1 LPCIQPRIR
10 SAVALAASLLAIATS
25 ARAQQ
30 IPPAVKAAESSIDPE
45 KIRAHVKFL
54 AGDLLEGRGPGLRG
68 SELAAQYIATQF
80 ALYGLKPGGDNGTY
94 LQQINFVGMKAIP
107 DKTTMSLIPPKRP
120 DGQIGIM
127 LYSYDLKYG
136 DDFTVSNQTLTP
148 AVDIDAPIVF
158 VGYGVDAPE
167 FNWNDYANIDVK
179 GKVILCIVGDPPST
193 DPNFFGGDAL
203 TYYGRWTYKFEQA
216 ARMGAVGA
224 LIIHRTDLASYGWDV
239 VKNSNT
245 SEKTYLR
252 DNKDPQLE
260 AASWIQL
267 DVANTIFKATG
278 WTDASGHVGY
288 SNSTIITVSG
298 DHKVYQD
305 GKPISLKDLTAGL
318 FSVAVTPLVKVEDGV
333 PQSEVQAVIDAV
345 KRSGKGAPRILQ
357 SPVDMM
363 IEAAGKRGFKA
374 IELPVRLHAHVESV
388 VRPFQSPNVVGIL
401 PGSSY
406 SLLSSRSAAEGSAS
420 PTTNSKDQAVLYTAH
435 FDHLGFVP
443 GMAGDNIYNGAADNA
458 TGCGMLLELARVW
471 SQLAQSSTKLPHSV
485 IFASVTAEEQ
495 GLLGSEYLG
504 QHPPIPAGQI
514 ALDINYDMILPIGV
528 PLETNVNG
536 AQRTTFFPTVEATA
550 KRFNL
555 AIVPDPKPSAGS
567 YYRSDHFSLS
577 RVGIP
582 AFSIETG
589 NLYEGH
595 DAAWGKKQHEDF
607 TANDY
612 HNFSDNYHT
621 DWDFAGN
628 AKLDR
633 FGMDLGWQA
642 LTAPTTINWLPKDEF
657 EAARK
662 ASLKTN

>member
-1 LPCIQPRIR
+1 MPHIKTPIR
-10 SAVALAASLLAIATS
+10 TAASLLALSTALL
-25 ARAQQ
+25 AQANIQ
-30 IPPAVKAAESSIDPE
+30 TVPPAVKAAETSIDGE
-45 KIRAHVKFL
+45 KVRAHVKFL
-54 AGDLLEGRGPGLRG
+54 ADDLLEGRGPGLRG
-68 SELAAQYIATQF
+68 SEIAAQYIATQF

-94 LQQINFVGMKAIP
+94 LQQINFVGMNAIP
-107 DKTTMSLIPPKRP
+107 EKTTMSIVPPKRP

-136 DDFTVSNQTLTP
+136 DDYTVSNRTLTP
-148 AVDIDAPIVF
+148 VVDIDAPIVF
-158 VGYGVDAPE
+158 VGYGVTAPE
-167 FNWNDYANIDVK
+167 FQWNDYANIDVK

-267 DVANTIFKATG
+267 DVAKQIFKSSNLDP
-278 WTDASGHVGY
+278 DA
-288 SNSTIITVSG
+288 
-298 DHKVYQD
+298 
-305 GKPISLKDLTAGL
+305 
-318 FSVAVTPLVKVEDGV
+318 E
-333 PQSEVQAVIDAV
+333 
-345 KRSGKGAPRILQ
+345 
-357 SPVDMM
+357 

-401 PGSSY
+401 PG
-406 SLLSSRSAAEGSAS
+406 ANAS
-420 PTTNSKDQAVLYTAH
+420 GKDQAVMYTAH

-443 GMAGDNIYNGAADNA
+443 GMSGDNIYNGAADNA
-458 TGCGMLLELARVW
+458 TGCGMIIELARAW
-471 SQLAQSSTKLPHSV
+471 SQLASRPDFKLPHSV
-485 IFASVTAEEQ
+485 IFAAVTAEEQ

-528 PLETNVNG
+528 PLQTNVNG

-555 AIVPDPKPSAGS
+555 AIVPDSRPSAGS

-589 NLYEGH
+589 SLYEGH
-595 DAAWGKKQHEDF
+595 DLAWGKKKHEDF
-607 TANDY
+607 NAHDY
-612 HNFSDNYHT
+612 HNFSDNYHA

-633 FGMDLGWQA
+633 FGMELGWQA
-642 LTAPTTINWLPKDEF
+642 LAAPTTISWKPNDEF

-662 ASLKTN
+662 ASLSTK

>member
-1 LPCIQPRIR
+1 LTRTR
-10 SAVALAASLLAIATS
+10 SAAAFATSFFVIFISALAQSS
-25 ARAQQ
+25 AQT
-30 IPPAVKAAESSIDPE
+30 IPPAVKAAEASIDPE

-54 AGDLLEGRGPGLRG
+54 SDDLLEGRGPGLRG
-68 SELAAQYIATQF
+68 SEIAAQYIATQF

-94 LQQINFVGMKAIP
+94 LQQINMVGMNAIP
-107 DKTTMSLIPPKRP
+107 EKTTMSIIPPKRP

-136 DDFTVSNQTLTP
+136 DDYTVSNRTLTP
-148 AVDIDAPIVF
+148 TVDIDAPIVF

-252 DNKDPQLE
+252 DNKNPQLE

-267 DVANTIFKATG
+267 DVAKQIFKSSNL
-278 WTDASGHVGY
+278 DA
-288 SNSTIITVSG
+288 
-298 DHKVYQD
+298 
-305 GKPISLKDLTAGL
+305 
-318 FSVAVTPLVKVEDGV
+318 
-333 PQSEVQAVIDAV
+333 DAE
-345 KRSGKGAPRILQ
+345 
-357 SPVDMM
+357 

-374 IELPVRLHAHVESV
+374 VELPVRLHAHVESV

-401 PGSSY
+401 PAQ
-406 SLLSSRSAAEGSAS
+406 LSPWNHIGVECNQCPKFS
-420 PTTNSKDQAVLYTAH
+420 DQAVLYTAH

-443 GMAGDNIYNGAADNA
+443 GMSGDNIYNGAADNA

-471 SQLAQSSTKLPHSV
+471 SQLAQSGTKLPHSV

-607 TANDY
+607 TAHDY
-612 HNFSDNYHT
+612 HNFSDNYHA

-662 ASLKTN
+662 ASLATR

>member
-1 LPCIQPRIR
+1 MQLDWTHYKEAFRSTNPLPRIQTRIR
-10 SAVALAASLLAIATS
+10 SAVALAISLLVIS
-25 ARAQQ
+25 ASALAQA
-30 IPPAVKAAESSIDPE
+30 IPPAVKAAEASIDPE

-54 AGDLLEGRGPGLRG
+54 ADDLLEGRGPGLRG
-68 SELAAQYIATQF
+68 SEIAAQYIATQF

-94 LQQINFVGMKAIP
+94 LQQINFVGMNAIP
-107 DKTTMSLIPPKRP
+107 AKTTMSLVPKKP
-120 DGQIGIM
+120 EGIGIT
-127 LYSYDLKYG
+127 LYSIDLKYG
-136 DDFTVSNQTLTP
+136 DDYTVSNRTLTP
-148 AVDIDAPIVF
+148 TVDIDAPIVF
-158 VGYGVDAPE
+158 VGYGITAPE

-267 DVANTIFKATG
+267 DVANTIFKAAG
-278 WTDASGHVGY
+278 LSDPRHIGC
-288 SNSTIITVSG
+288 SNCTLITVSR

-318 FSVAVTPLVKVEDGV
+318 FSDAVTPIVQVDNGV
-333 PQSEVQAVIDAV
+333 SQSEVQAAIDAV
-345 KRSGKGAPRILQ
+345 KRSGKGTPRILQ

-388 VRPFQSPNVVGIL
+388 VRPFQSPNVIGTL
-401 PGSSY
+401 PGTNA
-406 SLLSSRSAAEGSAS
+406 SA
-420 PTTNSKDQAVLYTAH
+420 KDQAVLYTAH

-443 GMAGDNIYNGAADNA
+443 GMSGDNIYNGAADNA
-458 TGCGMLLELARVW
+458 TGCGMLLEMARAW
-471 SQLAQSSTKLPHSV
+471 SQSGIEPPHSV
-485 IFASVTAEEQ
+485 IFAAVTAEEQ

-528 PLETNVNG
+528 PLEVNVNG
-536 AQRTTFFPTVEATA
+536 AQRTTFFPAVEATA

-589 NLYEGH
+589 NRYEGH

-607 TANDY
+607 TAHDY
-612 HNFSDNYHT
+612 HNFSDNYHPE
-621 DWDFAGN
+621 WDFAGN

-633 FGMDLGWQA
+633 FGMELGWQA
-642 LTAPTTINWLPKDEF
+642 LTAPTTIIWKPNDEF
-657 EAARK
+657 EPARK
-662 ASLKTN
+662 TSLGAK

>member
-1 LPCIQPRIR
+1 MPSIQTRIC
-10 SAVALAASLLAIATS
+10 SAVVLAASLLVIPVS
-25 ARAQQ
+25 VLAQT
-30 IPPAVKAAESSIDPE
+30 IPPAVKAAEASIDPE

-54 AGDLLEGRGPGLRG
+54 GDDLLEGRGPGLRG
-68 SELAAQYIATQF
+68 SEIAAQYIATQF

-94 LQQINFVGMKAIP
+94 LQQINFVGMNAIP
-107 DKTTMSLIPPKRP
+107 SKTTFSLVPKKP
-120 DGQIGIM
+120 EGPSID
-127 LYSYDLKYG
+127 LYSIDLKYG
-136 DDFTVSNQTLTP
+136 DDYTVSNRTLTP
-148 AVDIDAPIVF
+148 IVDIDAPIVF
-158 VGYGVDAPE
+158 VGYGITAPE

-252 DNKDPQLE
+252 DNKDAQLE

-267 DVANTIFKATG
+267 DVAKQIFKSSNL
-278 WTDASGHVGY
+278 DA
-288 SNSTIITVSG
+288 
-298 DHKVYQD
+298 
-305 GKPISLKDLTAGL
+305 
-318 FSVAVTPLVKVEDGV
+318 
-333 PQSEVQAVIDAV
+333 
-345 KRSGKGAPRILQ
+345 GAE
-357 SPVDMM
+357 

-401 PGSSY
+401 PGSDIS
-406 SLLSSRSAAEGSAS
+406 
-420 PTTNSKDQAVLYTAH
+420 TKDQAVLYTAH

-443 GMAGDNIYNGAADNA
+443 GMSGDNIYNGAADNA
-458 TGCGMLLELARVW
+458 TGCGMLLEMARAW
-471 SQLAQSSTKLPHSV
+471 AQSGIKPPHSV

-528 PLETNVNG
+528 PLQVNVNG

-555 AIVPDPKPSAGS
+555 AIVSDPKPSAGS

-607 TANDY
+607 TAHDY
-612 HNFSDNYHT
+612 HNFSDNYHPEWNFT
-621 DWDFAGN
+621 GN

-657 EAARK
+657 EPARN
-662 ASLKTN
+662 ASLTTK

>member
-1 LPCIQPRIR
+1 LIR
-10 SAVALAASLLAIATS
+10 LRPATLLAASLLAISTS
-25 ARAQQ
+25 LYSQT
-30 IPPAVKAAESSIDPE
+30 IPSAVKAAEASIDPE
-45 KIRAHVKFL
+45 KIRAHVRFL
-54 AGDLLEGRGPGLRG
+54 AADLLEGRGPGLRG
-68 SELAAQYIATQF
+68 SEIAAQYIATQF

-94 LQQINFVGMKAIP
+94 LQQINMVGMNAIP
-107 DKTTMSLIPPKRP
+107 EKTTMSIIPPKRP

-136 DDFTVSNQTLTP
+136 DDYTVSNRTLTP
-148 AVDIDAPIVF
+148 SVDIDAPIVF
-158 VGYGVDAPE
+158 VGYGVTAPE
-167 FNWNDYANIDVK
+167 FHWNDYAGIDVK
-179 GKVILCIVGDPPST
+179 GKVILCIVGDPPSN

-252 DNKDPQLE
+252 DNKDPQLQ

-267 DVANTIFKATG
+267 DVARQIFKSSNL
-278 WTDASGHVGY
+278 DA
-288 SNSTIITVSG
+288 
-298 DHKVYQD
+298 
-305 GKPISLKDLTAGL
+305 
-318 FSVAVTPLVKVEDGV
+318 
-333 PQSEVQAVIDAV
+333 DAEI
-345 KRSGKGAPRILQ
+345 A
-357 SPVDMM
+357 
-363 IEAAGKRGFKA
+363 AAGKPGFKA
-374 IELPVRLHAHVESV
+374 IELPVRLHAHVEST
-388 VRPFQSPNVVGIL
+388 VRQFQSPNVVGIL
-401 PGSSY
+401 P
-406 SLLSSRSAAEGSAS
+406 SAS
-420 PTTNSKDQAVLYTAH
+420 ASIKDQAVLYTAH
-435 FDHLGFVP
+435 YDHLGFVP
-443 GMAGDNIYNGAADNA
+443 GMSGDNIYNGAADNA
-458 TGCGMLLELARVW
+458 TGCGMLLELARTW
-471 SQLAQSSTKLPHSV
+471 SQLASQPNFKLPHSV
-485 IFASVTAEEQ
+485 IFSAVTAEEQ

-504 QHPPIPAGQI
+504 QHPPIPAGQV

-528 PLETNVNG
+528 PLQVNVNG

-595 DAAWGKKQHEDF
+595 DLAWGKQKHDDF
-607 TANDY
+607 TAHDY
-612 HNFSDNYHT
+612 HNFSDNYHP
-621 DWDFAGN
+621 DWDFTGN

-642 LTAPTTINWLPKDEF
+642 ISAPATINWLPRDEF
-657 EAARK
+657 EPARK
-662 ASLKTN
+662 AALSANQGKN

>member
-1 LPCIQPRIR
+1 LPHIKTRIR
-10 SAVALAASLLAIATS
+10 STVALLASLLSIAAIAS
-25 ARAQQ
+25 AQT
-30 IPPAVKAAESSIDPE
+30 IPPAVKAAETSIDPE

-54 AGDLLEGRGPGLRG
+54 ADDLLEGRGPGLRG
-68 SELAAQYIATQF
+68 SEIAAQYIATQF

-94 LQQINFVGMKAIP
+94 LQPINMVGMNAIA
-107 DKTTMSLIPPKRP
+107 DKTTMSIIPPKRP
-120 DGQIGIM
+120 EGQMGIM

-136 DDFTVSNQTLTP
+136 DDYTVSNRTLTP
-148 AVDIDAPIVF
+148 TVDIDAPIVF
-158 VGYGVDAPE
+158 VGYGIDAPE
-167 FNWNDYANIDVK
+167 LNWNDYAGIDVK
-179 GKVILCIVGDPPST
+179 GKVILCIVGDPPSK
-193 DPNFFGGDAL
+193 DPAFFGGDAL

-267 DVANTIFKATG
+267 DVAKQIFKSSNL
-278 WTDASGHVGY
+278 DA
-288 SNSTIITVSG
+288 
-298 DHKVYQD
+298 DQ
-305 GKPISLKDLTAGL
+305 
-318 FSVAVTPLVKVEDGV
+318 E
-333 PQSEVQAVIDAV
+333 
-345 KRSGKGAPRILQ
+345 
-357 SPVDMM
+357 
-363 IEAAGKRGFKA
+363 IEAAGKPGFKA
-374 IELPVRLHAHVESV
+374 VELPVRLHAHVESV

-401 PGSSY
+401 PGTGTSSKN
-406 SLLSSRSAAEGSAS
+406 LSSFAAGGGPAVA
-420 PTTNSKDQAVLYTAH
+420 TNPSDKDQAVLYTAH

-443 GMAGDNIYNGAADNA
+443 GKSGDNIYNGAADNA
-458 TGCGMLLELARVW
+458 TGCGMLLELARAW
-471 SQLAQSSTKLPHSV
+471 SQLAQSGTKLPHSV
-485 IFASVTAEEQ
+485 IFSAVTAEEQ

-528 PLETNVNG
+528 PLQVNVNG

-607 TANDY
+607 TAHDY
-612 HNFSDNYHT
+612 HNFSDNYHA

-642 LTAPTTINWLPKDEF
+642 LTAPATINWKPNDEF
-657 EAARK
+657 EPARK
-662 ASLKTN
+662 ASLGAK

>member
-1 LPCIQPRIR
+1 MRPQARKLYGPVRMQLDWTHQRQLQEHEPLTSIQTRIR
-10 SAVALAASLLAIATS
+10 SAALAASFLVLSTS
-25 ARAQQ
+25 LFAQA
-30 IPPAVKAAESSIDPE
+30 IPPAVKAAEASIDGE

-54 AGDLLEGRGPGLRG
+54 ADDLLEGRGPGLRG
-68 SELAAQYIATQF
+68 SEIAAQYIATQF

-94 LQQINFVGMKAIP
+94 LQQINFVGMNAIP
-107 DKTTMSLIPPKRP
+107 SKTTFSLIPPKRP
-120 DGQIGIM
+120 EGQIGIM

-136 DDFTVSNQTLTP
+136 DDYTVSNRTLTP
-148 AVDIDAPIVF
+148 VVDIDAPIVF
-158 VGYGVDAPE
+158 VGYGITAPE
-167 FNWNDYANIDVK
+167 FNWNDYAGIDVK
-179 GKVILCIVGDPPST
+179 GKVILCIVGDPPSK
-193 DPNFFGGDAL
+193 DPAFFGGDAL

-245 SEKTYLR
+245 SEKTYIR

-267 DVANTIFKATG
+267 NVAKQIFKSSNL
-278 WTDASGHVGY
+278 DA
-288 SNSTIITVSG
+288 
-298 DHKVYQD
+298 
-305 GKPISLKDLTAGL
+305 
-318 FSVAVTPLVKVEDGV
+318 
-333 PQSEVQAVIDAV
+333 DAE
-345 KRSGKGAPRILQ
+345 
-357 SPVDMM
+357 

-374 IELPVRLHAHVESV
+374 VELPVRLHAHVEST

-401 PGSSY
+401 PG
-406 SLLSSRSAAEGSAS
+406 ANAS
-420 PTTNSKDQAVLYTAH
+420 GKDQAVMYTAH

-443 GMAGDNIYNGAADNA
+443 GMSGDNIYNGAADNA
-458 TGCGMLLELARVW
+458 TGCGMLLEMARAW
-471 SQLAQSSTKLPHSV
+471 AQSGIKPPHSI
-485 IFASVTAEEQ
+485 IFAAVTAEEQ

-536 AQRTTFFPTVEATA
+536 AQRITFFPTVEATA

-555 AIVPDPKPSAGS
+555 AIVPDPRPSAGS

-595 DAAWGKKQHEDF
+595 DAAWGHKQHEDF
-607 TANDY
+607 TAHDY
-612 HNFSDNYHT
+612 HNFSDNYHA

-633 FGMDLGWQA
+633 FGMELGWQA
-642 LTAPTTINWLPKDEF
+642 LTAPTTINWKPNDEF
-657 EAARK
+657 APARK
-662 ASLKTN
+662 ASLATK